1 VSIEEFDLS
10 GYVCP
15 LSRIKAAEVI
25 DSLTPGQFAR
35 LIVGDGDSLKSV
47 AQELKARELLPELKH
62 LSDGR
67 FTLLFTR

>member
-62 LSDGR
+62 LSDGS